1 MAEERKEI
9 ELQSHRAMIEIPE
22 NALEIEMI
30 CKVYED
36 GGIIEAKRTL
46 DMSDIREACRKAD
59 EGYIDDDDRFRLT
72 DKGSAWLEGLMK
84 DG

>member
-30 CKVYED
+30 CKVYEE
-36 GGIIEAKRTL
+36 GRIIEVKRTL

-59 EGYIDDDDRFRLT
+59 EGYIDDDDRFELT
-72 DKGSAWLEGLMK
+72 DKGRAWLEELMK

>member
-9 ELQSHRAMIEIPE
+9 ELQCNRAMIEIPE
-22 NALEIEMI
+22 NAVEIEMI
-30 CKVYED
+30 CKVYEE
-36 GGIIEAKRTL
+36 GGIIETKRTL

-59 EGYIDDDDRFRLT
+59 EGYIDDDDRFEIT
-72 DKGSAWLEGLMK
+72 DKGRAWLEELMK